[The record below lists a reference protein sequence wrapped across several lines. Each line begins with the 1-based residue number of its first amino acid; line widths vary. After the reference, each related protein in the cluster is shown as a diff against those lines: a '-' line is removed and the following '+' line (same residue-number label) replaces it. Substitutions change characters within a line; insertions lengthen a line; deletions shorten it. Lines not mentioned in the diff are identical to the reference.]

1 MTSEA
6 LSRQIAIVGVGET
19 RVGALSGW
27 SSLQLH
33 AEATRLALDDA
44 GLTLKDID
52 GVITADSRLDGFLM
66 HSAAVAEYLGIVPR
80 FSAMTGLGGAAHC
93 AAIEHA
99 ASAIMGGIVETVLI
113 VSGDNLLSGMS
124 RGKAVERLSQT
135 GAGHPE
141 FENPYGPPI
150 PALYAL
156 IASRH
161 MHLYG
166 TCAEQMAEVAVA
178 MREHA
183 SRNPNAQWRD
193 PITVDDVLKSKLIA
207 TPLHLLDCSS
217 IADGGGALI
226 VTRGDRVPSSAIR
239 PVYVLGVGEGHTGEH
254 VSAMPDLTSTAA
266 KISGQQAF
274 SMAGLRP
281 ADVDVA
287 MLYDSFTIAVLL
299 QLEDLGFCGKGEAGP
314 FVAEGRLRL
323 NGSLPTNTHGGCLS
337 HGHPG
342 KPGGIFHLIEAVH
355 QLRSKAGP
363 RQVANAK
370 VALVHGSGGALATHC
385 TVLLG
390 T

>member
-1 MTSEA
+1 MGER
-6 LSRQIAIVGVGET
+6 LCRQIAIVGVGET
-19 RVGALSGW
+19 RVGSLPGW

-33 AEATRLALDDA
+33 AEATRLALEDA
-44 GLTLKDID
+44 GLNLADID
-52 GVITADSRLDGFLM
+52 GVMTADSRLDGFLM
-66 HSAAVAEYLGIVPR
+66 HSAAFAEYLGIVPR

-93 AAIEHA
+93 AAVNHA
-99 ASAIMGGIVETVLI
+99 ATAILAGLANTVL
-113 VSGDNLLSGMS
+113 VASGDNLLTGMS
-124 RGKAVERLSQT
+124 RGKAVEHLAQR

-156 IASRH
+156 IASRY

-166 TCAEQMAEVAVA
+166 AKPEHLAEVAVA

-193 PITVDDVLKSKLIA
+193 PITVEDVLKSKLIA

-226 VTRGDRVPSSAIR
+226 ITRADRVPASTNR
-239 PVYVLGVGEGHTGEH
+239 PVYILGVGEGHTGEH
-254 VSAMPDLTSTAA
+254 VSVMPDLTTTAA
-266 KISGQQAF
+266 KISGQNAF
-274 SMAGLRP
+274 AMAGLHP

-299 QLEDLGFCGKGEAGP
+299 QLEDLGFCGKGEAGL
-314 FVAEGRLRL
+314 FVSEGRLRL
-323 NGSLPTNTHGGCLS
+323 GGSLPTNTHGGCLS

-342 KPGGIFHLIEAVH
+342 KPGGMFHLIEAVH
-355 QLRSKAGP
+355 QLRGEAGP
-363 RQVANAK
+363 RQVENAK
-370 VALVHGSGGALATHC
+370 IALVHGSGGALATHC

-390 T
+390 V